1 MDCLVEFVNISKIY
15 NKTTI
20 LDGVSFKI
28 MPSTITVLVGPNGAG
43 KSTLAKI
50 LLDIEKPTSGEV
62 VKKHDLK
69 LAYVPQGFK
78 TIHEIPVCGSDLMDS
93 LGIDPES
100 LKDIV
105 FKNDAELEYVLNNSL
120 QSLSGGQVQSL
131 LLAIAFAQK
140 PDLIILDE
148 PTAYLDIDAE
158 INFYKILEEERKKQ
172 NLAILMI
179 SHDLHSVIDSADQVL
194 CINHH
199 LCCSGRPFKEME
211 NLESNIGIYKHI
223 HDHKHIH

>member
-1 MDCLVEFVNISKIY
+1 MDYIIEFIDISKIY
-15 NKTTI
+15 NKNTI

-50 LLDIEKPTSGEV
+50 LLDIEKPSSGKII
-62 VKKHDLK
+62 KKPNLK
-69 LAYVPQGFK
+69 LAYVPQSFK
-78 TIHEIPVCGSDLMDS
+78 AIYEIPVCGLDLINS
-93 LGIDPES
+93 LNLSPES

-105 FKNDAELEYVLNNSL
+105 FKNDAEWQYVLDSSIH
-120 QSLSGGQVQSL
+120 SLSGGQLQSL

-148 PTAYLDIDAE
+148 PTSYLDIDSQS
-158 INFYKILEEERKKQ
+158 NFYKILEEQRKKQ
-172 NLAILMI
+172 NIAIFMI
-179 SHDLHSVIDSADQVL
+179 SHDLHSVIDTADQVL
-194 CINHH
+194 CLNHH